1 MTELKSLSSILKE
14 INKKYGEGSA
24 QIGVNRKDRSRFS
37 LGTPS
42 LDYMTYCSIPEGSW
56 IELSGAE
63 HSGKTLLS
71 YLIAADYSR
80 KELVKPE
87 EERRHILFVDAEGT
101 ADPEWAYTATHYDM
115 NAKDILT
122 YYVPGAGESAEQLF
136 DICRDFATSGQIGLI
151 IFDSLTAIAP
161 QQNNNESF
169 EKKDMGGI
177 SKPLAD
183 FVKRC
188 TGLFNKYKTTFI
200 GINGSIQ
207 NISGYGN
214 PETTGGGT
222 YFRRACSLR
231 LRVKKGKYF
240 DEDGN
245 ELNNSAENP
254 AGTILEVALLK
265 SKFCR
270 GDRRLGITHLNYRK
284 GIDILWDTVEMATNI
299 GLIDDSV
306 QGSFKLIDP
315 DTGEYLKDNERNEI
329 KIRGKKNLKP
339 YFEQHPDL
347 WRKLYDKIYEKISI
361 KDDYTIKSFEEI
373 LGINMNEKYGVMDGD
388 ETIEPTQEEKTN
400 G

>member
-1 MTELKSLSSILKE
+1 MTELRSLNSILKD
-14 INKKYGEGSA
+14 INKKYGEGAA
-24 QIGVNRKDRSRFS
+24 QIGVNKTDRSKFS

-80 KELVKPE
+80 KELKKPE

-101 ADPEWAYTATHYDM
+101 ADPEWANISTHYDM
-115 NAKDILT
+115 NAKDIIT
-122 YYVPGAGESAEQLF
+122 YYIPGVGESAEQLF

-188 TGLFNKYKTTFI
+188 TGLFNKYRTTFI

-222 YFRRACSLR
+222 YYRRACSLR

-245 ELNNSAENP
+245 ELTNSAENP

-284 GIDILWDTVEMATNI
+284 GIDILWDTVEMAANI
-299 GLIDDSV
+299 GLVDDSV

-315 DTGEYLKDNERNEI
+315 DTGEYLKDNEGNEI

-347 WRKLYDKIYEKISI
+347 WRRVYDKIYEKISI

-388 ETIEPTQEEKTN
+388 EEINSQPQEQVE
-400 G
+400 